1 MEESQRRRKTNK
13 NNLPFPSLVSLHQ
26 QPQSV
31 LTMEG
36 NKVEGSEN
44 IVGKLRSMKDVP
56 HNVLTADFQ
65 LGPNG
70 STLIVFVTGQLV
82 ATGPGQYYLHN
93 TVFRIVVALSAK
105 PQSTHTHTP
114 GVCRNLTAKGN
125 HLCRVV
131 SPPVM
136 LMGMEFPT
144 HSNKRG
150 AIGAVV

>member
-1 MEESQRRRKTNK
+1 MSSPEEIGKAFISFYYS
-13 NNLPFPSLVSLHQ
+13 NLFSNPDALSGVL

-70 STLIVFVTGQLV
+70 STLIVFVTGQVQVEAGKPMLFSQFFQLV

-93 TVFRIVVALSAK
+93 TVFRIVVA
-105 PQSTHTHTP
+105 
-114 GVCRNLTAKGN
+114 
-125 HLCRVV
+125 V
-131 SPPVM
+131 S
-136 LMGMEFPT
+136 
-144 HSNKRG
+144 S
-150 AIGAVV
+150 